1 MSFLIASLMIAEGG
15 KLELTGIFEVPP
27 SEFKLI
33 IKGQPI
39 VVDVS
44 GALVAYGGPIDDRL

>member
-1 MSFLIASLMIAEGG
+1 MIAEGG